1 MSFSAKRFLSPSL
14 VGLGVLA
21 AMTASFPGCSS
32 RPKQEAPPAPQQE
45 LVAASQKIYQP
56 LPDDPKEVVVIK
68 DLAVAYRF
76 EQALDLL
83 HVYLKSHPE
92 YSPQGSDLQ
101 LQLEVSL
108 KDRKL
113 LGLVTTQSGRAE
125 RNLTADPSYLAA
137 KAKCDRSVVER
148 LEVAEAL
155 VQDQRISEALS
166 ILNGICNDHPFNRAA
181 MEFKNN
187 ILEWQIS
194 VQAKRLEHERRVK
207 NGEILN
213 EISEAGNMPREPR
226 PIPRSVIIFEEMLQD
241 AEQQKVL
248 DQLKVRM
255 GVNYENAPLGTVIK
269 EIFQV
274 AGINYIIEDAA
285 IEEKTLSIRLVDPAP
300 TLSVLLDVIQRMA
313 KVTFNYRGNTVYVVS
328 ADNPTMVTEVIYLN
342 AGLTDTTKQP
352 KLGSVSSSGEGGG
365 GSAPDIFSADAKSDL
380 ERFMEAIEKKK
391 LGNWADGSEWYYEP
405 KSNTLHV
412 KSSPACISE
421 VKRLVHAL
429 DYDSAMVLIE
439 AKFVELSE
447 QAEQE
452 LGIDWKLGGLGLQ
465 GKNGV
470 LAGGVQSGGTSGSLF
485 TSSAGASNP
494 DLAIAAGSALES
506 GINNA
511 TGRGLTMGLV
521 GLGKGMN
528 PNFEAKLSALQK
540 KGTANNLSE
549 PKILTLS
556 NHVGVIDIMR
566 DFWYTEDYTVEDM
579 SGVTIIDQNTTGGT
593 TPGTSVPQNRVIKP
607 VPKKDSEGINFSVR
621 PSVGRNSDI
630 ITLHV
635 VPTVKF
641 RMTEQYSK
649 PLVSSANL
657 TANAT
662 NVTVERI
669 AFQTRRIATTLHV
682 KSGQTVVIGGLISE
696 EDSKQRAGIPLLM
709 DIPYAGYLFSHET
722 IKKDRR
728 KLVIFITATLVDPSG
743 AKLLEETRYLQD
755 MARVLLPASI
765 AKELSE
771 EDARINKKSEEMR
784 QEYLKKVKEEDKR
797 GWQNRDL
804 PARSGG
810 TTETAPR

>member
-1 MSFSAKRFLSPSL
+1 
-14 VGLGVLA
+14 
-21 AMTASFPGCSS
+21 
-32 RPKQEAPPAPQQE
+32 
-45 LVAASQKIYQP
+45 
-56 LPDDPKEVVVIK
+56 
-68 DLAVAYRF
+68 
-76 EQALDLL
+76 
-83 HVYLKSHPE
+83 
-92 YSPQGSDLQ
+92 

-113 LGLVTTQSGRAE
+113 LGLVTTQSGKEE

-166 ILNGICNDHPFNRAA
+166 ILNGICNEHPFNRAA

-194 VQAKRLEHERRVK
+194 VQAKRLEHERRVR

-352 KLGSVSSSGEGGG
+352 KLGSVSGSTEGGG
-365 GSAPDIFSADAKSDL
+365 GSAPDIFSAEAKSDL

-412 KSSPACISE
+412 KSTPACISE

-470 LAGGVQSGGTSGSLF
+470 LAGGIQSGGSSGSLF
-485 TSSAGASNP
+485 TSAAGASNP
-494 DLAIAAGSALES
+494 DLAIAAGSGLETA
-506 GINNA
+506 INNA
-511 TGRGLTMGLV
+511 GGRGLTLGIV

-528 PNFEAKLSALQK
+528 PNLEAKLSALAE
-540 KGTANNLSE
+540 KGEANNLSE
-549 PKILTLS
+549 PKVLTLS
-556 NHVGVIDIMR
+556 NHVGIIDIMR
-566 DFWYTEDYTVEDM
+566 DFWYTEDYTVEDL
-579 SGVTIIDQNTTGGT
+579 SGVSIIDNNNGGTTGGS
-593 TPGTSVPQNRVIKP
+593 SVPQNRVIKP

-630 ITLHV
+630 ITMHV

-709 DIPYAGYLFSHET
+709 DIPYAGYLFSHES

-743 AKLLEETRYLQD
+743 AKLLEETKYLQD